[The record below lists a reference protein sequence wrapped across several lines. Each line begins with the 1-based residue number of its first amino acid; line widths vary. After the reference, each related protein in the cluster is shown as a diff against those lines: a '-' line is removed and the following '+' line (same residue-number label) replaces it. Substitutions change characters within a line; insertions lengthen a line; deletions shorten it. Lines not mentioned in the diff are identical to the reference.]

1 MLTATSIGDLLT
13 VGRHSSGARW
23 DGSEERAL
31 EGWIAGDENEKIRN
45 RAAAAYA
52 KYQKCSLQA
61 AHRLLTPGW

>member
-23 DGSEERAL
+23 DGTEERAR
-31 EGWIAGDENEKIRN
+31 GRIAGGQNEKIRN